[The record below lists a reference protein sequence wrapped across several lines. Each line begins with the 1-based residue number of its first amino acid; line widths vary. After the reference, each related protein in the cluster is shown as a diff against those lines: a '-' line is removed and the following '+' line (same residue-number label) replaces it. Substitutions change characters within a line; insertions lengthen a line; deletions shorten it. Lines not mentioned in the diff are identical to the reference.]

1 MYYEIMGKMHLG
13 VRVRKFL
20 HVWLTNGIIDEDNY
34 AFLTGKS
41 TMQPLMITKLVL
53 EHARLH
59 NNTLT
64 MIDIDFSKA
73 YDSTEGFAKDM
84 TLKRSYLPLDGTAY
98 RILWLRLSNVRPVR

>member
-1 MYYEIMGKMHLG
+1 MYYEIMRKMHLG
-13 VRVRKFL
+13 VRVRKIL

-41 TMQPLMITKLVL
+41 TMQPLMIKKLVL
-53 EHARLH
+53 EHARLN

-84 TLKRSYLPLDGTAY
+84 TLKRSY
-98 RILWLRLSNVRPVR
+98 